1 MKSLKKILTE
11 ETLPKLKIIV
21 ENIGD
26 FNHPDKTYTPTEQ
39 VAQTARKALE
49 RLTAEGSGNIEKS
62 TSQGSGTS
70 KARELSE
77 KKPQTLVQ
85 LKKIANFFET
95 NKDVNS
101 LEYNLHG
108 GSVCKSWI
116 QSILGSLHKSGLN
129 TKKNLRVAGGAGTN
143 KGMGSLDKTMMDPTK
158 MRIHR

>member
-39 VAQTARKALE
+39 IAQTAKKALA
-49 RLTAEGSGNIEKS
+49 RLASEGSQSIEKGTNEGSGRN
-62 TSQGSGTS
+62 
-70 KARELSE
+70 KATELSN
-77 KKPQTLVQ
+77 KTPQSLTQ
-85 LKKIANFFET
+85 LKKLANFFET
-95 NKDVNS
+95 NTDVNS

-116 QSILGSLHKSGLN
+116 QSILGSLHKSGLS

-158 MRIHR
+158 LRIHR